1 MVNADKMKIYDGLD
15 IATNK
20 IRLNDR
26 GGIPHHLLGLFHQL
40 LITCMYLTFDL
51 LQQLMRSV
59 LQGVVEFWF

>member
-1 MVNADKMKIYDGLD
+1 MVNADKMEIFDGLD

-20 IRLNDR
+20 IRLNDQ
-26 GGIPHHLLGLFHQL
+26 GGSPHHLVRLFHQL
-40 LITCMYLTFDL
+40 LITCMYLPFDL

>member
-1 MVNADKMKIYDGLD
+1 MVNADKMKTYDGLD

-20 IRLNDR
+20 IRLNDQ
-26 GGIPHHLLGLFHQL
+26 GGIPHCLLGLFHQL